1 MKAYNK
7 VQQKA
12 GQSAIILLLSTVF
25 VKIIGAA
32 FKIPLASNLFLGD
45 LGFGYFSVAY
55 DLFTPFYV
63 LAISGLPS
71 ALSNIIADFLAQKRF
86 KDIEKT
92 FLLTK
97 KLFFIFG
104 IVFSLAFSI
113 FAIPFVKLTD
123 TSGNT
128 LYSVFAV
135 IPSVFLCFVISS
147 YRGYYE
153 GFTDMNPTAI
163 SKIIEALGKL
173 LLGLGFAF
181 LVIKLTENPAYAAG
195 GAMLG
200 ITVGTLVS
208 TIYLNFKYKFGK
220 KLISDA
226 ELLQSPQA
234 ITDNK
239 TFKLI
244 LALALP
250 VALSSLIS
258 SAVSLIDALTVRSIL
273 QVNAKDLIIINKA
286 SIEYFNSIS
295 QSAINEANLPTYLYG
310 IRSKAFT
317 LFNLVPTLT
326 MALGVGALP
335 TLSYYHSKNDI
346 LSVKK
351 NFNTIFKM
359 ISLITLPSGMAFITF
374 SSYIMKLLYSDYG
387 SVNIGGRLLLIY
399 GFAAIFAGFSIPLTS
414 ILQAFNLQNKA
425 LINIAVG
432 AIFKIVLNIILVAV
446 PSINIYGAAISTV
459 ICYFYILF
467 AHIYRIIK
475 ILGKTG
481 DIANIFVKPF
491 IAAVTSTISANVIC
505 SISNSKIGIICGI
518 MVAITAYVVVLILLK
533 TLNQDDFE
541 CLPKGK
547 KLYLWA
553 KKLKIFH

>member
-1 MKAYNK
+1 MRTYKKAR
-7 VQQKA
+7 QKA
-12 GQSAIILLLSTVF
+12 GQSAVILLLSTVF

-32 FKIPLASNLFLGD
+32 FKIPLASNLLLGD

-71 ALSNIIADFLAQKRF
+71 ALSNIIAEFLAQKRF

-104 IVFSLAFSI
+104 IVLSLAFSI

-135 IPSVFLCFVISS
+135 IPSVFLCFIISS
-147 YRGYYE
+147 YRGFYE

-181 LVIKLTENPAYAAG
+181 LVIKLTANPAYAAG

-200 ITVGTLVS
+200 ISVGTLVS
-208 TIYLNFKYKFGK
+208 TIYLKFKYKFGE
-220 KLISDA
+220 KLIGTD
-226 ELLQSPQA
+226 ELSQSPQA

-239 TFKLI
+239 TIKLI

-250 VALSSLIS
+250 MALSSLIS
-258 SAVSLIDALTVRSIL
+258 SAVSLIDALSVRSIL
-273 QVNAKDLIIINKA
+273 QINANDLIIINKDA
-286 SIEYFNSIS
+286 IEYFNSIS
-295 QSAINEANLPTYLYG
+295 QAAINESNLPTYLYG

-326 MALGVGALP
+326 MSLGVGALP
-335 TLSYYHSKNDI
+335 TLSYYWSKNDI
-346 LSVKK
+346 LLVKK
-351 NFNTIFKM
+351 NFNTIIKM
-359 ISLITLPSGMAFITF
+359 ISLIALPAGMAFIAV
-374 SSYIMKLLYSDYG
+374 SSPIMKLLYSDYG
-387 SVNIGGRLLLIY
+387 SVNIGGRLLFTY

-414 ILQAFNLQNKA
+414 ILQSFNCQFKA
-425 LINIAVG
+425 LVNILIGAV
-432 AIFKIVLNIILVAV
+432 IKIILNIILVAI
-446 PSINIYGAAISTV
+446 PSINIYGAAISTA
-459 ICYFYILF
+459 ICYLYILL
-467 AHIYRIIK
+467 AHIYQIVK

-481 DIANIFVKPF
+481 DISNILIKPL
-491 IAAVTSTISANVIC
+491 IASVISSTFAYVIC
-505 SISNSKIGIICGI
+505 LIFGSKIGIICG
-518 MVAITAYVVVLILLK
+518 VAIAIIAYVVVLILLK
-533 TLNQDDFE
+533 TLNQEDFE
-541 CLPKGK
+541 NLPKGK
-547 KLYLWA
+547 KLYFGQ
-553 KKLKIFH
+553 KN